1 MSPIVKSALV
11 LGLLSAVGPFAIDM
25 FLPALPAIAADL
37 SADVGTT
44 QGTIS
49 YYFMAF
55 GLAQLLY
62 GPLGDQAGRK
72 LPIYIG
78 LVLFI
83 VGSIAATVAPTI
95 SALIWARVIQGLGA
109 ASLMVMTRAIIRD
122 QYRGYEATR
131 LMSLVMLVFSVS
143 PMFAPLAGAGLIA
156 VTGWR
161 AIFAAMAVAG
171 LIAFAITALLQPE
184 TLQKSQRVPISLGGM
199 ARGAKTLFRDPVF
212 MGLTFIGAFSMAAF
226 FVFIASAAF
235 VYADTYGLTP
245 AQFSLA
251 FTVNAMGFIGA
262 SQLAPN
268 LLRKHGAL
276 KIISL
281 GVFGYAASLLVLF
294 ALVFVGFD
302 SIWVMVAGLITTF
315 AFVGLVIPTAMV
327 ASLDDHGDI
336 AGLASSM
343 GGTLQM
349 VAGGVMTA
357 AAGPFFDGTPL
368 PMVGAMMV
376 CALIALALLMVILPR
391 ARVRM
396 APF

>member
-1 MSPIVKSALV
+1 MSPLFKSALV

-37 SADVGTT
+37 RADVSTT

-49 YYFMAF
+49 FYFMAF
-55 GLAQLLY
+55 GLSQLIY
-62 GPLGDQAGRK
+62 GPLADQLGRK
-72 LPIYIG
+72 VPIYIG
-78 LVLFI
+78 LSLFI
-83 VGSIAATVAPTI
+83 IGSIAATVAPTI
-95 SALIWARVIQGLGA
+95 AALITARMIQGAGA

-143 PMFAPLAGAGLIA
+143 PMFAPLAGSGLIL

-161 AIFAAMAVAG
+161 GVFAAMGVAG
-171 LIAFAITALLQPE
+171 ILAFVITAVLQPE
-184 TLQKSQRVPISLGGM
+184 TLPKDKRVKVSLNAM

-212 MGLTFIGAFSMAAF
+212 LGLTFIGAFSMSAF
-226 FVFIASAAF
+226 FVFIASASF
-235 VYADTYGLTP
+235 VYTESFGLTP

-262 SQLAPN
+262 SQIAPG
-268 LLRKHGAL
+268 LMRKHGAL

-281 GVFGYAASLLVLF
+281 GVFGYAASMLALFTLVL
-294 ALVFVGFD
+294 VGLGTF
-302 SIWVMVAGLITTF
+302 WVMVAGLVVTF

-327 ASLDDHGDI
+327 ASLDDHGEI
-336 AGLASSM
+336 AGLASSL

-368 PMVGAMMV
+368 PMVGAMMA
-376 CALIALALLMVILPR
+376 CSLIALTLLLVVTPR
-391 ARVRM
+391 ARMRM
-396 APF
+396 SPF

>member
-1 MSPIVKSALV
+1 MSPLFKSALV

-37 SADVGTT
+37 RADVSTT

-49 YYFMAF
+49 FYFMAF
-55 GLAQLLY
+55 GLSQLIY
-62 GPLGDQAGRK
+62 GPLADQLGRK
-72 LPIYIG
+72 VPIYIG
-78 LVLFI
+78 LTLFI
-83 VGSIAATVAPTI
+83 IGSIAATVAPTI
-95 SALIWARVIQGLGA
+95 AALITARMIQGAGA

-143 PMFAPLAGAGLIA
+143 PMFAPLAGSGLIL

-161 AIFAAMAVAG
+161 GVFAAMGVAG
-171 LIAFAITALLQPE
+171 ILAFVITAVLQPE
-184 TLQKSQRVPISLGGM
+184 TLPKDKRVKVSLNAM
-199 ARGAKTLFRDPVF
+199 ARGAKTLFLDPVF
-212 MGLTFIGAFSMAAF
+212 LGLTFIGAFSMSAF
-226 FVFIASAAF
+226 FVFIASASF
-235 VYADTYGLTP
+235 VYTESFGLTP

-262 SQLAPN
+262 SQIAPG
-268 LLRKHGAL
+268 LMRKHGAL

-281 GVFGYAASLLVLF
+281 GVFGYAASMLALFTLVL
-294 ALVFVGFD
+294 VGLGTF
-302 SIWVMVAGLITTF
+302 WVMVAGLVVTF

-327 ASLDDHGDI
+327 ASLDDHGEI
-336 AGLASSM
+336 AGLASSL

-368 PMVGAMMV
+368 PMVGAMMA
-376 CALIALALLMVILPR
+376 CSLIALTLLLVVTPR
-391 ARVRM
+391 ARMRM
-396 APF
+396 SPF